1 MSRGDINKAKRMGL
15 FPCGKEAPRNGPA
28 GSSRLAVSNF
38 ELTRSQGRAKDA
50 EQRTGVACAVLLQ
63 VDTEDTPAASTMRK
77 RANPPR
83 SIRIRICLELG
94 NLADEQPLQCPV
106 PPSSS
111 SVLWCRPSHT
121 AHRVAL
127 TRSDD
132 CREAPPLPFITLPY
146 TDGMTTPHWRTHPG
160 GHSSSSRR
168 HHAGG
173 DQRRFQYQAA
183 HHAGDTTHLET

>member
-1 MSRGDINKAKRMGL
+1 M
-15 FPCGKEAPRNGPA
+15 
-28 GSSRLAVSNF
+28 
-38 ELTRSQGRAKDA
+38 
-50 EQRTGVACAVLLQ
+50 CAVLLQ
-63 VDTEDTPAASTMRK
+63 VDTVDTPAASTMMK

-121 AHRVAL
+121 ARRVAL

-160 GHSSSSRR
+160 GPFKQFKTTPCWRRSTAIPISSRPS
-168 HHAGG
+168 
-173 DQRRFQYQAA
+173 RR
-183 HHAGDTTHLET
+183 

>member
-1 MSRGDINKAKRMGL
+1 M
-15 FPCGKEAPRNGPA
+15 P
-28 GSSRLAVSNF
+28 
-38 ELTRSQGRAKDA
+38 
-50 EQRTGVACAVLLQ
+50 VLLQ

-77 RANPPR
+77 GRILQDQ
-83 SIRIRICLELG
+83 IRIRICLELG

-121 AHRVAL
+121 ARRVAL

-146 TDGMTTPHWRTHPG
+146 TDGMTTPHWRTHPAIRG

-183 HHAGDTTHLET
+183 HHAGDTTHLETYLFSMIPRAVLPSQPRAVKGRHATCCPAARYPSFA